1 MIESIIIKWYLYT
14 AFLNIIQNFFFQ
26 ASGFRNMED
35 YDWFDKDGVRLF
47 RVRGTCPEDV
57 MTTQIQPEE
66 ARNFDH
72 L

>member
-1 MIESIIIKWYLYT
+1 MLYKT
-14 AFLNIIQNFFFQ
+14 FLFQ

-66 ARNFDH
+66 ARN
-72 L
+72 

>member
-1 MIESIIIKWYLYT
+1 M
-14 AFLNIIQNFFFQ
+14 QNFFFQ

>member
-1 MIESIIIKWYLYT
+1 MIFIYSSFKYYT
-14 AFLNIIQNFFFQ
+14 KLFFQ

-35 YDWFDKDGVRLF
+35 YDWLDKDGVRLF

>member
-1 MIESIIIKWYLYT
+1 MIFIYS
-14 AFLNIIQNFFFQ
+14 NFKYCTKLFFQ